1 MILNL
6 LNIFGTTKSNGQTK
20 FALFGKEAKQS
31 IAEIK
36 EVMSVMED
44 ASKYFGKSDSDL
56 KLGAL
61 GSFLLGNGNKE
72 YDVTKNLKT
81 DLEALTSLFDELSKR
96 PVSLEKAMES
106 VKQSFAV
113 SDEFDEFAKKVDATG
128 KSFDQLSGE
137 YIPQYIT
144 KVTGATAV
152 TTFFTGAIDMLK
164 AAAGT
169 LAASLIIGVAIT
181 AFTKLIGMAADAID
195 NAIVTIDEAKEKSKE
210 MGSSL
215 NEEVSS
221 LNDYISKI
229 SELKKSLDDGNLS
242 YEESYN
248 ARKELL
254 AIQNELYDKYGEEV
268 SGLNLVNGSLE
279 EQIDLINQLT
289 EAKYRQYLNDPDN
302 KRAIEDAQGN
312 LVKEQKFTDKINLG
326 VGSKEDI
333 DRLNEIASSF
343 GIRVTSKDRLLSDDD
358 SFQISITANAEE
370 AEQTYNAFLEKVESD
385 TTLSDEFKKEV
396 NKTTSSAIESATKI
410 INENS
415 EIADTAAK
423 AQIAVNDTWSK
434 LYDDLENAN
443 SQYVDAVASGN
454 DEAINEALKSYNAA
468 KEAVKNNPFG
478 SDTASQYVKDYM
490 ESYIEQMDAL
500 TKEQT
505 ARSSLKDML
514 DTYPEAYEKCQR
526 ALDRLTD
533 SEKQYGNVSNT
544 NRDIIHW
551 SKDEMEKYKDAID
564 SWGWNKD
571 GNLEGQYSTAEGSRL
586 STADFGTTNDL
597 TVAFTPFLQTDN
609 GLVPLTTDEF
619 DNYMATIIDSATD
632 STTGEI
638 DSAKLLELDK
648 NGIDQMVDGQMT
660 KVSGL
665 IAGVEGQIVD
675 GVKLTA
681 ADIAAIAGE
690 TTGEIKGQSIEAS
703 KYVGKS
709 MHDIQSQV
717 LGHKDVKIDPLA
729 YADFDALLDY
739 YDVSEQKS
747 EEITQNIVDGLKS
760 LSGLDDVDILNI
772 GSLEKTGDATESYT
786 QDQIDAYNK
795 LVDVSGFFGIS
806 IEDLIDNLSDLG
818 LVYSETTNT
827 ITDFTDSSIEA
838 ASNLSK
844 TIGLVT
850 EALNSQ
856 STASGISQESYSALI
871 EADSDYAAALEFSN
885 GYMKINRELAQK
897 ITDAKTEE
905 AKANIELAYS
915 QNQMKYSKIKAD
927 MALLDEELENNST
940 LTEEQKSNIEEAKS
954 ALEEQSKAIRDN
966 CNDLKMQYSA
976 LVQASSAYQDWLNAQ
991 SSAESGDMYEG
1002 TFEAKDAIKEG
1013 LTSGKIGTNKY
1024 KAAVDLLVPEDA
1036 QNDVAEYLKTINRYL
1051 QEDSEGNVIADGLNN
1066 FIKDSITSGL
1076 MSVND
1081 DGSITMAANKT
1092 IQDYADALHLT
1103 PDMVQSIFGALQDYG
1118 WNIDWEEQLGNQID
1132 NLRMKIDD
1140 LHDQMDDLGPGAE
1153 GTEEWNALN
1162 EQAQKYQEQL
1172 DSLYEEQS
1180 TRDPVQVAID
1190 LSDAQNNLEQI
1201 TQELSTKGQL
1211 SVVDIQNLTD
1221 AQQKVEEL
1229 EQQKEKLGDPTPVE
1243 IQAYVDSASEEE
1255 AKRRIEKLTQAG
1267 ILSLDTG
1274 DASTGTDKVEKQ
1286 VQAIKDASGHIVM
1299 NLDTKQAQSN
1309 IDSVKK
1315 AIDNIPKQKSMVINI
1330 STRGSFAGLFGFG
1343 VSAKSSSTNKASAAG
1358 GVSTGG
1364 KTLVGELGN
1373 EIVVNP
1379 KTGKWYTVGDHGAE
1393 FVNLPKDAIVFD
1405 HEKTKDLLGQG
1416 FISGRGQAYAGGTAL
1431 ASGLPNY
1438 GISGGGGYIV
1448 GQNPATTKTYTGA
1461 TKSNT
1466 SAVKANTDAVEA
1478 NKKALE
1484 AQKEALEK
1492 QKEAYEK
1499 ESNALKIYGQAAI
1512 NEIDKRIDA
1521 INKEKEAQ
1529 QKAYQDQIKQLQE
1542 YQKQQDKAYEKQIDA
1557 LEDKKKALQKAND
1570 EEDRAIKLAELQDEL
1585 ARAQSQRTV
1594 RIYNENEGFVWRAD
1608 QEAVDEAQGNLDD
1621 QQREWKNE
1629 DAINAIDEEID
1640 RINDLKDAFD
1650 ESIEDQIAG
1659 LEARQEAME
1668 ESFDS
1673 EIDNLEN
1680 VKEQWNDAMGLIGT
1694 SWEDY
1699 QLQLAAAAEFN
1710 GMTLEQMAAG
1720 VGAYKDNV
1728 IANMQAIGETS
1739 AEIDRVTEAINALES
1754 AASGGSSG
1762 GGGEDE
1768 SGESGASGLE
1778 EVGSFSGGTGIAS
1791 LSAQLQE
1798 AGGISEE
1805 TANKLQELHDR
1816 IVEVGDANL
1825 ALKDREAEL
1834 IASSVD
1840 LNSSFTERS
1849 TAMMQ
1854 LGIVQS
1860 QIADNQATL
1869 TDLSAQYVETLG
1881 SETEATDEAR
1891 QTATDSLTELTEKYG
1906 VSYDDIFSKLDEY
1919 IQKLSDTGT
1928 ASNEELT
1935 SLAAVIQMF
1944 SDSATVAVSAVG
1956 AGFDDAGAKSSAMA
1970 DSIVA
1975 SCNRAIAAINALKAA
1990 QNSVSGSVGHA
2001 SGILNS
2007 PTSHF
2012 AYTDE
2017 QGPEIKIRPMSGNYS
2032 FIERGDTV
2040 IPHAPSE
2047 NLWKFGL
2054 NPDAF
2059 IAQHIQQRT
2068 MPKIE
2073 ISQQND
2079 KGISMGDVKIEMYGV
2094 NDVESFGSVLAQKA
2108 PTIIAQTFAKRN

>member
-1 MILNL
+1 M

-44 ASKYFGKSDSDL
+44 AAKYFGKSDSDL

-81 DLEALTSLFDELSKR
+81 DIEALTDLFGKLEEE
-96 PVSLEKAMES
+96 PENIEKAMES

-144 KVTGATAV
+144 KVTGATAA

-195 NAIVTIDEAKEKSKE
+195 NAIVTMDEAKEKSKE

-564 SWGWNKD
+564 SWGWNKNGD
-571 GNLEGQYSTAEGSRL
+571 LEGMYSTVEGSRL
-586 STADFGTTNDL
+586 STSDFGTTNDL

-619 DNYMATIIDSATD
+619 DNYMATIIDGAKD
-632 STTGEI
+632 SVTGEV
-638 DSAKLLELDK
+638 DPVKLLEFDK
-648 NGIDQMVDGQMT
+648 DGIDQMVNGQMT

-675 GVKLTA
+675 GAKLTA

-709 MHDIQSQV
+709 MHDIQDSV
-717 LGHKDVKIDPLA
+717 LGYKDYQVAPLEH
-729 YADFDALLDY
+729 ADFDSLLEY
-739 YDVSEQKS
+739 YDVSEQKAQ
-747 EEITQNIVDGLKS
+747 EITQNIVDGLKS
-760 LSGLDDVDILNI
+760 LSGFDDVDILNI
-772 GSLEKTGDATESYT
+772 GSLEETGKATEVYT
-786 QDQIDAYNK
+786 QEQIDAYNK
-795 LVDVSGFFGIS
+795 LVDVSDFFGIS

-818 LVYSETTNT
+818 YVYSETTNK
-827 ITDFTDSSIEA
+827 ITDFTESSIKS

-856 STASGISQESYSALI
+856 STASGVSQESYSALI
-871 EADSDYAAALEFSN
+871 KADSDYAAALEFSN

-915 QNQMKYSKIKAD
+915 QNQMKYAKIQQ
-927 MALLDEELENNST
+927 ELSYFNNELKNNST
-940 LTEEQKSNIEEAKS
+940 LTEEQENNIQNAKD
-954 ALEEQSKAIRDN
+954 ALEEQSKAIRAN

-976 LVQASSAYQDWLNAQ
+976 LVQASGAYQDWLNAQ
-991 SSAESGDMYEG
+991 NSAESGDMYDG
-1002 TFEAKDAIKEG
+1002 TFAAKDAIKEG

-1036 QNDVAEYLKTINRYL
+1036 QDDVAEYLKTINRYL

-1103 PDMVQSIFGALQDYG
+1103 PDMVQAIFGALQDYG
-1118 WNIDWEEQLGNQID
+1118 WNIDWEDQLGNQID

-1140 LHDQMDDLGPGAE
+1140 LHDQMEDLGPGAE
-1153 GTEEWNALN
+1153 GTAEWNALN
-1162 EQAQKYQEQL
+1162 DEAQKYQEQL
-1172 DSLYEEQS
+1172 DSLYEQQGS
-1180 TRDPVQVAID
+1180 GDPVQVAID
-1190 LSDAQNNLEQI
+1190 LSDAQNNLEELYS
-1201 TQELSTKGQL
+1201 ELSKKDKLT
-1211 SVVDIQNLTD
+1211 VVDITNLTK
-1221 AQQKVEEL
+1221 AQEKVEKLTQE
-1229 EQQKEKLGDPTPVE
+1229 KERLGEPTSVE
-1243 IQAYVDSASEEE
+1243 IEAYLDSASEQETQKRIQKLIDAGLVKGINGSTSPLSELENDFEKFKDEYGNITLTIDTTQPQTGIKEVAE
-1255 AKRRIEKLTQAG
+1255 ALE
-1267 ILSLDTG
+1267 SLP
-1274 DASTGTDKVEKQ
+1274 
-1286 VQAIKDASGHIVM
+1286 
-1299 NLDTKQAQSN
+1299 TKH
-1309 IDSVKK
+1309 DF
-1315 AIDNIPKQKSMVINI
+1315 VINI
-1330 STRGSFAGLFGFG
+1330 STRGTIAGIFGIG
-1343 VSAKSSSTNKASAAG
+1343 TNVKSNQTGSKKASAAG

-1393 FVNLPKDAIVFD
+1393 FVDLPKDAIVFD

-1466 SAVKANTDAVEA
+1466 NAVKANTDAIEA
-1478 NKKALE
+1478 NKEALE

-1529 QKAYQDQIKQLQE
+1529 QKSYQNQIKQLQE
-1542 YQKQQDKAYEKQIDA
+1542 YQKQQDKVYEEQIEA

-1570 EEDRAIKLAELQDEL
+1570 EEDRAIKLQELQDEL

-1594 RIYNENEGFVWRAD
+1594 RIYNENEGFVWSAD

-1673 EIDNLEN
+1673 EIDNLES

-1754 AASGGSSG
+1754 AAGGGSSG
-1762 GGGEDE
+1762 GGGGD
-1768 SGESGASGLE
+1768 GASGIEGSGTE
-1778 EVGSFSGGTGIAS
+1778 EIGDFSGGTGIAS

-1798 AGGISEE
+1798 AGGVSEE
-1805 TANKLQELHDR
+1805 TANKLQELHDK

-1891 QTATDSLTELTEKYG
+1891 QTATDSLTDLADKYG
-1906 VSYDDIFSKLDEY
+1906 VSYEDIFSKLDEY

-1944 SDSATVAVSAVG
+1944 SDSATTSINSVG
-1956 AGFDDAGAKSSAMA
+1956 SGFDDAGAKANAMA
-1970 DSIVA
+1970 DTIVA
-1975 SCNRAIAAINALKAA
+1975 ATNRAIAAINALKAA
-1990 QNSVSGSVGHA
+1990 QNSASGSVGHA

-2108 PTIIAQTFAKRN
+2108 PTIIAQTFSRRK

>member
-20 FALFGKEAKQS
+20 FALFGKETKQS

-128 KSFDQLSGE
+128 KSFDQLSNE

-144 KVTGATAV
+144 KVTGATSV

-195 NAIVTIDEAKEKSKE
+195 NAIVTMDEAKEKSKE

-221 LNDYISKI
+221 LDNYISKI

-254 AIQNELYDKYGEEV
+254 SIQNELYDKYGEEV
-268 SGLNLVNGSLE
+268 SGLNLVNGTLE
-279 EQIDLINQLT
+279 DQIELLDQVI
-289 EAKYRQYLNDPDN
+289 EAKYRLYLNDPDN
-302 KRAIEDAQGN
+302 KRAINNAQ
-312 LVKEQKFTDKINLG
+312 EQLITKYPYST
-326 VGSKEDI
+326 VGSLDNGTKEEAQ
-333 DRLNEIASSF
+333 RLQEIASNN
-343 GIRVTSKDRLLSDDD
+343 GLSLTGFSGDYTGTET
-358 SFQISITANAEE
+358 FTISIEADAGNAEK
-370 AEQTYNAFLEKVESD
+370 AYNDFLADIEND
-385 TTLSDEFKKEV
+385 NTLSEDSKNKV
-396 NKTTSSAIESATKI
+396 NDIVSNVVEGATTI

-415 EIADTAAK
+415 EIAETAAK

-681 ADIAAIAGE
+681 ADIAAVAGE

-717 LGHKDVKIDPLA
+717 LGYKDVKIDPLA

-940 LTEEQKSNIEEAKS
+940 LTEEQISNIEEAKS

-991 SSAESGDMYEG
+991 NSAESGDMYEG

-1036 QNDVAEYLKTINRYL
+1036 QDDVAEYLKTINRYL

-1180 TRDPVQVAID
+1180 SRDPVQVAID

-1267 ILSLDTG
+1267 ILSLDTD

-1315 AIDNIPKQKSMVINI
+1315 AIDNIPKQKSLVINI
-1330 STRGSFAGLFGFG
+1330 STRGSLAGLFGFG

-1364 KTLVGELGN
+1364 RTLVGELGN

-1393 FVNLPKDAIVFD
+1393 FVDLPKDAIVFD
-1405 HEKTKDLLGQG
+1405 HEKTKALLGQG

-1448 GQNPATTKTYTGA
+1448 GQNPATTKTYT
-1461 TKSNT
+1461 
-1466 SAVKANTDAVEA
+1466 SAVKANTNAVES
-1478 NKKALE
+1478 NIKALE

-1492 QKEAYEK
+1492 QKEAYED

-1529 QKAYQDQIKQLQE
+1529 QKSYQSQIKQLQE
-1542 YQKQQDKAYEKQIDA
+1542 YQKQQDKVYEKQIEA
-1557 LEDKKKALQKAND
+1557 LEDKKTALQKAND
-1570 EEDRAIKLAELQDEL
+1570 EEDRAIKLQELQDEL

-1594 RIYNENEGFVWRAD
+1594 RIYNENEGFVWAAD

-1650 ESIEDQIAG
+1650 ESIEDQIDG
-1659 LEARQEAME
+1659 LESRQEAME
-1668 ESFDS
+1668 EAFEA
-1673 EIDNLEN
+1673 EIENLEA
-1680 VKEQWNDAMGLIGT
+1680 VKEQWNDALGLIGT

-1710 GMTLEQMAAG
+1710 GMSLEQMAAG
-1720 VGAYKDNV
+1720 VGAYKDDV

-1739 AEIDRVTEAINALES
+1739 AEIDKVTEAINALES
-1754 AASGGSSG
+1754 AAGGGGGSG
-1762 GGGEDE
+1762 GGEE
-1768 SGESGASGLE
+1768 SGGIGEMEMGGGEVESSGSGL
-1778 EVGSFSGGTGIAS
+1778 GNLAS
-1791 LSAQLQE
+1791 QLQE
-1798 AGGISEE
+1798 AGGVSEE
-1805 TANKLQELHDR
+1805 TAAKLQELRDR
-1816 IVEVGDANL
+1816 IEEVGEANL
-1825 ALKDREAEL
+1825 ALQEKEAEYM
-1834 IASSVD
+1834 AASVD
-1840 LNSSFTERS
+1840 ITSSLAERNE
-1849 TAMMQ
+1849 AMIQ
-1854 LGIVQS
+1854 LGLVQS
-1860 QIADNQATL
+1860 QIADNQSVL

-1881 SETEATDEAR
+1881 SESTATDEAR
-1891 QTATDSLTELTEKYG
+1891 QIGIDSLTTLTDKYG
-1906 VSYDDIFSKLDEY
+1906 VSYDTIF
-1919 IQKLSDTGT
+1919 QKLSEYVTKLTETGVLSDAEMVIMGT
-1928 ASNEELT
+1928 TIQLFANNAVT
-1935 SLAAVIQMF
+1935 SL
-1944 SDSATVAVSAVG
+1944 SSVSS
-1956 AGFDDAGAKSSAMA
+1956 GFDGIVSSAQAAAQSVA
-1970 DSIVA
+1970 DSCAKIIA
-1975 SCNRAIAAINALKAA
+1975 SLNAAKAA
-1990 QNSVSGSVGHA
+1990 EKSTGVGVKHA
-2001 SGILNS
+2001 TGILNS
-2007 PTSHF
+2007 PTTHM
-2012 AYTDE
+2012 AITDE

-2032 FIERGDTV
+2032 LIERGTSV
-2040 IPHAPSE
+2040 IPAGPSE

-2059 IAQHIQQRT
+2059 IARHINQRAV
-2068 MPKIE
+2068 PKIE
-2073 ISQQND
+2073 ISEPVSS
-2079 KGISMGDVKIEMYGV
+2079 GVSIGDVSIEMYGV
-2094 NDVESFGSVLAQKA
+2094 NDVESFGSILAQKA
-2108 PTIIAQTFAKRN
+2108 PAIIAQTFSRRK

>member
-1 MILNL
+1 MFN
-6 LNIFGTTKSNGQTK
+6 
-20 FALFGKEAKQS
+20 LFGSKRTGGKSELTISGISKDKFIDS
-31 IAEIK
+31 VKEIK
-36 EVMSVMED
+36 D
-44 ASKYFGKSDSDL
+44 ALHGLQSFGQSETGT
-56 KLGAL
+56 LGIW
-61 GSFLLGNGNKE
+61 GSLLLGNNQKG
-72 YDVTKNLKT
+72 YDITKNLKT
-81 DLEALTSLFDELSKR
+81 DIRALQDFLKSMSSGSKINEVLPDIKSKYSVSDFFMEFVTSIDTANMSLDEMNNEYLPQFINQTTGVSVGVKGLTGVLDVLKNKALS
-96 PVSLEKAMES
+96 VGAQMIA
-106 VKQSFAV
+106 SFA
-113 SDEFDEFAKKVDATG
+113 
-128 KSFDQLSGE
+128 
-137 YIPQYIT
+137 I
-144 KVTGATAV
+144 GA
-152 TTFFTGAIDMLK
+152 AI
-164 AAAGT
+164 
-169 LAASLIIGVAIT
+169 
-181 AFTKLIGMAADAID
+181 
-195 NAIVTIDEAKEKSKE
+195 N
-210 MGSSL
+210 
-215 NEEVSS
+215 
-221 LNDYISKI
+221 
-229 SELKKSLDDGNLS
+229 
-242 YEESYN
+242 
-248 ARKELL
+248 L
-254 AIQNELYDKYGEEV
+254 AIQGVML
-268 SGLNLVNGSLE
+268 
-279 EQIDLINQLT
+279 
-289 EAKYRQYLNDPDN
+289 
-302 KRAIEDAQGN
+302 
-312 LVKEQKFTDKINLG
+312 LG
-326 VGSKEDI
+326 D
-333 DRLNEIASSF
+333 
-343 GIRVTSKDRLLSDDD
+343 
-358 SFQISITANAEE
+358 
-370 AEQTYNAFLEKVESD
+370 
-385 TTLSDEFKKEV
+385 
-396 NKTTSSAIESATKI
+396 
-410 INENS
+410 
-415 EIADTAAK
+415 
-423 AQIAVNDTWSK
+423 
-434 LYDDLENAN
+434 
-443 SQYVDAVASGN
+443 
-454 DEAINEALKSYNAA
+454 AINDLMHPDEKLDENIL
-468 KEAVKNNPFG
+468 G
-478 SDTASQYVKDYM
+478 LSDTASNYNTELESLQAELDSTNKKIEELSLSNAGEFIDQQEIDKLKAASIELENQIKLKKILQEENATELNNTVSERANVKSSVTLYGVNETTSAAYDYNNIM
-490 ESYIEQMDAL
+490 SGGGANSANFNSNAKPKTEFDLSASEQFGTDIENLYAL
-500 TKEQT
+500 
-505 ARSSLKDML
+505 M
-514 DTYPEAYEKCQR
+514 EAYDENKQKL
-526 ALDRLTD
+526 AELENQYSQGIITD
-533 SEKQYGNVSNT
+533 SEYTSGKKAITTALEENSAQAT
-544 NRDIIHW
+544 EII
-551 SKDEMEKYKDAID
+551 SKIQEMNNSLDENGAGYEEQSAVFNSAI
-564 SWGWNKD
+564 
-571 GNLEGQYSTAEGSRL
+571 
-586 STADFGTTNDL
+586 
-597 TVAFTPFLQTDN
+597 
-609 GLVPLTTDEF
+609 
-619 DNYMATIIDSATD
+619 
-632 STTGEI
+632 
-638 DSAKLLELDK
+638 
-648 NGIDQMVDGQMT
+648 
-660 KVSGL
+660 
-665 IAGVEGQIVD
+665 
-675 GVKLTA
+675 
-681 ADIAAIAGE
+681 
-690 TTGEIKGQSIEAS
+690 S
-703 KYVGKS
+703 KYVEWNEKS
-709 MHDIQSQV
+709 VQGLTDMQRAYQGYNDAIASGDEGAKKLQEAVSGGAV
-717 LGHKDVKIDPLA
+717 LEGSEA
-729 YADFDALLDY
+729 YAYATELAKKYNVTVDDLIASLTQMSAETINDFDSANAR
-739 YDVSEQKS
+739 VS
-747 EEITQNIVDGLKS
+747 TV
-760 LSGLDDVDILNI
+760 
-772 GSLEKTGDATESYT
+772 T
-786 QDQIDAYNK
+786 
-795 LVDVSGFFGIS
+795 
-806 IEDLIDNLSDLG
+806 
-818 LVYSETTNT
+818 
-827 ITDFTDSSIEA
+827 EA
-838 ASNLSK
+838 AESLVAS
-844 TIGLVT
+844 IGLVNDALST
-850 EALNSQ
+850 QSASAGVSKEA
-856 STASGISQESYSALI
+856 YDALI

-897 ITDAKTEE
+897 IADTKTEE

-915 QNQMKYSKIKAD
+915 QNQMKYAQIKAD
-927 MALLDEELENNST
+927 MALLDEELKNNST

-991 SSAESGDMYEG
+991 NSAESGDMYEG
-1002 TFEAKDAIKEG
+1002 TFDAKDAIKEG

-1036 QNDVAEYLKTINRYL
+1036 QDDVAEYLKTINRYL

-1229 EQQKEKLGDPTPVE
+1229 EQQKEKFGDPTPVE

-1267 ILSLDTG
+1267 ILSLDTD

-1330 STRGSFAGLFGFG
+1330 STRGSLAGLFGFR

-1393 FVNLPKDAIVFD
+1393 FVDLPKDAIVFD

-1466 SAVKANTDAVEA
+1466 NAVKANTDAIEA
-1478 NKKALE
+1478 NKEALE

-1529 QKAYQDQIKQLQE
+1529 QKSYQNQIKQLQE
-1542 YQKQQDKAYEKQIDA
+1542 YQKQQDKAYEEQIEA

-1570 EEDRAIKLAELQDEL
+1570 EEDRAIKLQELQDEL

-1594 RIYNENEGFVWRAD
+1594 RIYNENEGFVWSAD

-1629 DAINAIDEEID
+1629 DAINAIDEEIEK
-1640 RINDLKDAFD
+1640 INDLKDAFD
-1650 ESIEDQIAG
+1650 ESIEDQIEG

-1673 EIDNLEN
+1673 EIDNLES

-1798 AGGISEE
+1798 SGGISEE

-1860 QIADNQATL
+1860 QIADNQAIL

-1970 DSIVA
+1970 DTIVSA
-1975 SCNRAIAAINALKAA
+1975 CNRAIAAINALKSA

-2001 SGILNS
+2001 NGILNS

-2017 QGPEIKIRPMSGNYS
+2017 QGPEIKIRPMSGNYAL
-2032 FIERGDTV
+2032 IEKGDTV
-2040 IPHAPSE
+2040 IPHEPSE
-2047 NLWKFGL
+2047 NLWRFGL
-2054 NPDAF
+2054 NPEAF
-2059 IAQHIQQRT
+2059 IAKHIQQRAI
-2068 MPKIE
+2068 PKIE
-2073 ISQQND
+2073 ISEQQD
-2079 KGISMGDVKIEMYGV
+2079 KGISIGDINIEMHGV
-2094 NDVESFGSVLAQKA
+2094 NDVESFGNVLAQKA
-2108 PTIIAQTFAKRN
+2108 PTIIAQTFSRRK